1 MSDQTV
7 EKARAVHR
15 SYQMSASKVRE
26 VLDLIRGQS
35 VVKAMERLS
44 LTERGA
50 AEVVA
55 KVLRSAA
62 ANAANLYGLPPEE
75 LFVSA
80 TYADE
85 GATLKRF
92 RPRARGR
99 AGRIRK
105 RTSHIVIEVQRLSE
119 GELRRLRERSR
130 DDAAGRRARRV
141 RSSRGARN
149 DKNSP
154 KIDEGSNSEAS
165 VVDSDA
171 LEASSVTMEVDS
183 APKGAVDIKEQNDD
197 DTVADGE
204 VEKN

>member
-1 MSDQTV
+1 MSTETLQS
-7 EKARAVHR
+7 ARAMHR

-26 VLDLIRGQS
+26 VLDLIRGES
-35 VVKAMERLS
+35 VVNAMARLS

-55 KVLRSAA
+55 KLLRSAV

-75 LFVSA
+75 LYVSETFA
-80 TYADE
+80 NE

-119 GELRRLRERSR
+119 DELRRLREKSR
-130 DDAAGRRARRV
+130 DNASGRRASRV
-141 RSSRGARN
+141 RSSRGEGPSA
-149 DKNSP
+149 SP
-154 KIDEGSNSEAS
+154 KVKVTQENEVESSAS
-165 VVDSDA
+165 VS
-171 LEASSVTMEVDS
+171 ESVEIPEDMLAPEHQEVE
-183 APKGAVDIKEQNDD
+183 VKESNGVE
-197 DTVADGE
+197 TVIDGE
-204 VEKN
+204 EEKN